1 MKHYDNYDYEIAY
14 DKQAEKLQEWEIEK
28 LISEQRVSCLYRTT
42 TNRSKNLVSG
52 DELLESQVYPSFL
65 KRGDMPVTLK
75 KRETKPSQ
83 KNLNDKNSRRYCIR
97 LACINFGKGD
107 IWAKGIQENQKRINK
122 LKEQIKKVRDVK
134 L

>member
-1 MKHYDNYDYEIAY
+1 MKHYDNYDYESAY

-42 TNRSKNLVSG
+42 TNRAKNLVSG

-75 KRETKPSQ
+75 REKP
-83 KNLNDKNSRRYCIR
+83 NRH
-97 LACINFGKGD
+97 
-107 IWAKGIQENQKRINK
+107 
-122 LKEQIKKVRDVK
+122 KKSE
-134 L
+134 

>member
-1 MKHYDNYDYEIAY
+1 MKHYDNYDYESAFNQQA
-14 DKQAEKLQEWEIEK
+14 DKLKEWEIEK

-65 KRGDMPVTLK
+65 RRGDMPATLK

-83 KNLNDKNSRRYCIR
+83 KNLNDRNSRRY
-97 LACINFGKGD
+97 
-107 IWAKGIQENQKRINK
+107 
-122 LKEQIKKVRDVK
+122 
-134 L
+134 